1 MDASEHLKMS
11 QVEAQL
17 WWYRVLH
24 NKVIKSLKLISLNK
38 SDPIL
43 DAGCG
48 TGGLLSILL
57 AAGYSNLSGFD
68 ISPTAAQICSSRGF
82 AIKTLAIQDIGTNY
96 DNNSFAAIISNDVLC
111 YLSDQQIAETIK
123 ATNPLLQPGGYLI
136 INLPAYQAFSGI
148 HDICVGLKTRTTA
161 QKIYTQLANAGYEI
175 EQLHHWPFLL
185 SPLVLVTRLKQR
197 MRIKSNPDCD
207 IESDVNLP
215 PRLLNSI
222 LFTLTSAEKFL
233 GNARVWGSSIFIVAR
248 KS

>member
-24 NKVIKSLKLISLNK
+24 NKVIESLERVLLDKSA
-38 SDPIL
+38 PIL

-68 ISPTAAQICSSRGF
+68 VSPTAARICLSRGF

-96 DNNSFAAIISNDVLC
+96 VNNSFAAIISNDVLS
-111 YLSDQQIAETIK
+111 YLTEQQIAETIQS
-123 ATNPLLQPGGYLI
+123 TNPLLQRGGYLI

-148 HDICVGLKTRTTA
+148 HDISVGQKTRTTA
-161 QKIYTQLANAGYEI
+161 LTIHSQLTNAGYKI
-175 EQLHHWPFLL
+175 DQLHHWPFLL
-185 SPLVLVTRLKQR
+185 SPVVFAARMKQR
-197 MRIKSNPDCD
+197 IRIKMNPDCV

-215 PRLLNSI
+215 PRLLNSL
-222 LFTLTSAEKFL
+222 LFTLTSAEKYL